1 MKLFVYGT
9 LIFDEILSKLLGKNH
24 ASIPGLLENYKI
36 KKFNNA
42 EFPGIVKDAT
52 SNVLGKIILDINDH
66 DTSILDTYE
75 GVMYKRIILKVKT
88 ISNEYGC
95 QVYVVDDYYKRKLSE
110 EAWCPL
116 EFRNKYLN
124 NYIKNLN

>member
-9 LIFDEILSKLLGKNH
+9 LIFDEILSKLLGKTTH
-24 ASIPGLLENYKI
+24 QFQDCWKI
-36 KKFNNA
+36 IKLKNFNA

-88 ISNEYGC
+88 ISNDMG